1 MAKRI
6 VIASQKGG
14 VGKTTVAL
22 HLALALAERGRRTL
36 LADLDPQGGI
46 GLSLARADAEL
57 AGIADRLMDLVS
69 AEDALCP
76 THVPTLT
83 LLPRGR
89 LDPIDV
95 CDFEQAIYAPGVLD
109 GLLTEVEG
117 GFDYVILDTPSGL
130 GMITR
135 GALRA
140 ASFVLLPF
148 QASALSLRS
157 ISQALRVVDH
167 VRSGENPN
175 LALLGILPTMAEADG
190 ELSQEI
196 LVDIW
201 TGFAGVLD
209 TVIPDSEVF
218 ARASREGLPVG
229 FLGGPPSF
237 EARRFDT
244 LAAEVEGIIETLSP
258 SEATHVE
265 RPKRKLLG

>member
-1 MAKRI
+1 MTKRI

-36 LADLDPQGGI
+36 LVDLDPQGGI

-57 AGIADRLMDLVS
+57 PGIADRLMNLIS
-69 AEDALCP
+69 AEQSVVP
-76 THVPTLT
+76 THLPTLS

-95 CDFEQAIYAPGVLD
+95 CEFEQALFAPGVLD
-109 GLLTEVEG
+109 SVLREVEG
-117 GFDYVILDTPSGL
+117 AFDIVILDTPSGL

-140 ASFVLLPF
+140 SGFVLLPF

-157 ISQALRVVDH
+157 ISQALRVVEH
-167 VRSGENPN
+167 VRGAENPE
-175 LALLGILPTMAEADG
+175 LALLGILPTMAERDH
-190 ELSQEI
+190 EPSQEI

-209 TVIPDSEVF
+209 TVIPRSDVF
-218 ARASREGLPVG
+218 TRASREGLPVG
-229 FLGGPPSF
+229 YLGGPIAP
-237 EARRFDT
+237 EARRFET
-244 LAAEVEGIIETLSP
+244 LAAEVEGLMETMSP
-258 SEATHVE
+258 SEARHAD
-265 RPKRKLLG
+265 RPRRQLLG

>member
-36 LADLDPQGGI
+36 LADLDPQGGV

-57 AGIADRLMDLVS
+57 VGLADRLMNVVS
-69 AEDALCP
+69 AEEAVMKTHLPALS
-76 THVPTLT
+76 

-89 LDPIDV
+89 LDPVDV
-95 CDFEQAIYAPGVLD
+95 CEFEQALYAPGVLD
-109 GLLTEVEG
+109 GVLREVEDP
-117 GFDYVILDTPSGL
+117 FDVVILDTPSGL

-140 ASFVLLPF
+140 ASFVLMPF

-157 ISQALRVVDH
+157 ISQALRVVEH
-167 VRSGENPN
+167 VKATENPA
-175 LALLGILPTMAEADG
+175 LALLGILPTMAERDD
-190 ELSQEI
+190 EPSQQI

-209 TVIPDSEVF
+209 TVIPRSDVF
-218 ARASREGLPVG
+218 ARASREGLPIG
-229 FLGGPPSF
+229 YLAGPLSA
-237 EARRFDT
+237 EARRFET
-244 LAAEVEGIIETLSP
+244 LAAEVEGLMETMSPIE
-258 SEATHVE
+258 ARNAD
-265 RPKRKLLG
+265 RPQRHLLG